1 MEGTSRK
8 LRVMIVEDEFIIA
21 DEIAMIVEGAGH
33 SVIGPVASVE
43 DASALL
49 VSDRPDFAI
58 IDANLRGQ
66 SSSPLA
72 RSLAG
77 MEIPFC
83 VCTGYRI
90 DDLKPTFGDVA
101 VIQKPVRDKALLTAL
116 NAAIAGI
123 EPGRP

>member
-1 MEGTSRK
+1 MEAKLK

-33 SVIGPVASVE
+33 AVIGPVASVE
-43 DASALL
+43 DAAAMLASEP
-49 VSDRPDFAI
+49 PDFAI

-83 VCTGYRI
+83 ICTGYRI

-101 VIQKPVRDKALLTAL
+101 VIQKPVRDRALLSVL
-116 NAAIAGI
+116 DQAIAGI
-123 EPGRP
+123 AARSR

>member
-1 MEGTSRK
+1 MDGNGKK

-21 DEIAMIVEGAGH
+21 DEIAMIIEGAGH
-33 SVIGPVASVE
+33 DVIGPVASVE
-43 DASALL
+43 DASARLATE
-49 VSDRPDFAI
+49 RPDFAI

-66 SSSPLA
+66 SSAPLA

-83 VCTGYRI
+83 VCTGYRL

-101 VIQKPVRDKALLTAL
+101 VIQKPVRDKALLAVIEKAMAEI
-116 NAAIAGI
+116 AARG
-123 EPGRP
+123 G

>member
-1 MEGTSRK
+1 MEGTGKK

-33 SVIGPVASVE
+33 SVLGPVASVDE
-43 DASALL
+43 ASAMLA
-49 VSDRPDFAI
+49 SDRPDFAI
-58 IDANLRGQ
+58 IDANLRGE

-83 VCTGYRI
+83 VCTGYRL

-101 VIQKPVRDKALLTAL
+101 VIQKPVRDKALLAAL
-116 NAAIAGI
+116 ERAIAGSAA
-123 EPGRP
+123 GS

>member
-1 MEGTSRK
+1 VTDTTGTK

-33 SVIGPVASVE
+33 AVIGPVASVE
-43 DASALL
+43 DATAMLGT
-49 VSDRPDFAI
+49 DRPDFAI

-83 VCTGYRI
+83 VCTGYRL
-90 DDLKPTFGDVA
+90 DDLQPAFGDVA
-101 VIQKPVRDKALLTAL
+101 VIQKPVRDKALKSVLD
-116 NAAIAGI
+116 AAVAA
-123 EPGRP
+123 RKR

>member
-1 MEGTSRK
+1 VTDTPGTK

-33 SVIGPVASVE
+33 AVVGPVASVE
-43 DASALL
+43 DATAMLGT
-49 VSDRPDFAI
+49 DRPDFAI

-66 SSSPLA
+66 SSSQLA

-83 VCTGYRI
+83 VCTGYRL
-90 DDLKPTFGDVA
+90 DDLQPAFGDVA
-101 VIQKPVRDKALLTAL
+101 VIQKPVRDKALKSVLD
-116 NAAIAGI
+116 AAVAA
-123 EPGRP
+123 RKR

>member
-1 MEGTSRK
+1 MEGKDRK

-33 SVIGPVASVE
+33 AVLGPVASVD
-43 DASALL
+43 DAATML

-101 VIQKPVRDKALLTAL
+101 VIQKPVRDRALLTVL
-116 NAAIAGI
+116 DQAAAGI
-123 EPGRP
+123 AARTR

>member
-1 MEGTSRK
+1 MTDTPGTK

-33 SVIGPVASVE
+33 AVVGPVASVE
-43 DASALL
+43 DATAMLGT
-49 VSDRPDFAI
+49 DRPDFAI

-66 SSSPLA
+66 SSSQLA

-83 VCTGYRI
+83 VCTGYRL
-90 DDLKPTFGDVA
+90 DDLQPAFGEVT
-101 VIQKPVRDKALLTAL
+101 VIQKPVRDKALKSVLD
-116 NAAIAGI
+116 AAVAA
-123 EPGRP
+123 RKR

>member
-1 MEGTSRK
+1 VTDTTGTK

-33 SVIGPVASVE
+33 AVIGPVASVE
-43 DASALL
+43 DATAMLGT
-49 VSDRPDFAI
+49 DRPDFAI

-83 VCTGYRI
+83 VCTGYRL
-90 DDLKPTFGDVA
+90 DDLQPTFGDVA
-101 VIQKPVRDKALLTAL
+101 VIQKPVRDKALKSVLDAAVAAL
-116 NAAIAGI
+116 K
-123 EPGRP
+123 R

>member
-1 MEGTSRK
+1 MTGRDRK

-33 SVIGPVASVE
+33 AVIGPVASVE
-43 DASALL
+43 DASAMLA
-49 VSDRPDFAI
+49 SDRPDFAI

-83 VCTGYRI
+83 ICTGYRV
-90 DDLKPTFGDVA
+90 DDLKPTFGEVP
-101 VIQKPVRDKALLTAL
+101 VIQKPVRDRVLLTVLDQAL
-116 NAAIAGI
+116 AGI
-123 EPGRP
+123 EARGR

>member
-1 MEGTSRK
+1 MTDTPGTK

-33 SVIGPVASVE
+33 AVVGPVASVE
-43 DASALL
+43 DATAMLGT
-49 VSDRPDFAI
+49 DRPDFAI

-66 SSSPLA
+66 SSSQLA

-83 VCTGYRI
+83 VCTGYRL
-90 DDLKPTFGDVA
+90 DDLQPAFGDVA
-101 VIQKPVRDKALLTAL
+101 VIQKPVRDKALKSVLD
-116 NAAIAGI
+116 AAVAA
-123 EPGRP
+123 RKR

>member
-1 MEGTSRK
+1 MVGKDRK

-33 SVIGPVASVE
+33 AVIGPVASVE
-43 DASALL
+43 DASAMLA
-49 VSDRPDFAI
+49 SERPDFAI

-83 VCTGYRI
+83 ICTGYRI

-101 VIQKPVRDKALLTAL
+101 VIQKPVRDRVLLSVLDQAV
-116 NAAIAGI
+116 AGI
-123 EPGRP
+123 AARGR

>member
-1 MEGTSRK
+1 MEETNRK

-33 SVIGPVASVE
+33 AVLGPVASVE
-43 DASALL
+43 DASAMLAAE
-49 VSDRPDFAI
+49 RPDFAI

-83 VCTGYRI
+83 ICTGYRI

-101 VIQKPVRDKALLTAL
+101 VIQKPVRDKALLTVLNQAL
-116 NAAIAGI
+116 AGI
-123 EPGRP
+123 EPRDR